1 MSLVVSGI
9 NMPFEACDGDAVNR
23 AVREL
28 GLSHGLVK
36 QAEIH
41 KISFDLRHG
50 RLSKVYSVELDTDV
64 DEAELVKGLG
74 LPSVKLR
81 VRGSLPVPTGN
92 GRLEHP
98 PVIIG
103 FGPAGLFA
111 ALVLAKNGYRPI
123 VLEQGGDMDKRD
135 KAVDGFF
142 AGGELDCS
150 SNIQFGEGGAGAY
163 SDGKLTTRINDGRC
177 QLVLNLLEEYGA
189 EKSMLIKAKP
199 HIGTDK
205 LKDIVKKMRTDI
217 IRMGGRVFFE
227 SRVDDFDIKDGRL
240 KAVRTAGG
248 EHIPA
253 DVAVL
258 ATGHSARDMFSLLCG
273 KGIDM
278 EAKPFSVGVRAEHL
292 QEDINAALYGKYAG
306 TDGLPKGEYA
316 LSRRVDGRGCYTFC
330 MCPGGYVVA
339 AASEKGGIV
348 TNGMSYHDRAGKNA
362 NAAVCVAVTP
372 KDFGFGVLDG
382 VGFQRMIEQRAFEI
396 AGGKDIGMAQR
407 YDDFVKGRP
416 SKAFGRVTPTYPRG
430 CGFADINA
438 ILPDFV
444 CDMIKS
450 SMPFFGRKIKGYDS
464 GDTVFTAPETRTSSP
479 VRIIRGEDMFSPQV
493 SGLIPCGEGAGYAGG
508 IVSAA
513 VDGIR
518 AAERIM
524 GQYAPGGDR

>member
-1 MSLVVSGI
+1 MSIIVSGI
-9 NMPFEACDGDAVNR
+9 DMPFEALDGDAAQR
-23 AVREL
+23 AIKEL
-28 GLSHGLVK
+28 GLSRGLVRR
-36 QAEIH
+36 AEIH

-81 VRGSLPVPTGN
+81 AEGKLPKPTGTE
-92 GRLEHP
+92 RLEHP

-123 VLEQGGDMDKRD
+123 VLEKGGDMDKRD
-135 KAVDGFF
+135 KAVDDFF
-142 AGGELDCS
+142 AGGELDLA
-150 SNIQFGEGGAGAY
+150 SNIQFGEGGAGTY

-177 QLVLNLLEEYGA
+177 QLVLDLLEEYGA

-199 HIGTDK
+199 HIGTDR
-205 LKDIVKKMRTDI
+205 LKGIVKRMREDI
-217 IRMGGRVFFE
+217 IRLGGRVMFE
-227 SRVDDFDIKDGRL
+227 SPVDDIEIKNGRL
-240 KAVRTAGG
+240 ASVRTVDSA
-248 EHIPA
+248 IPA

-258 ATGHSARDMFSLLCG
+258 ATGHSARDIFSLLYG
-273 KGIDM
+273 KGLDM
-278 EAKPFSVGVRAEHL
+278 EAKPFSVGVRAEHR
-292 QEDINAALYGKYAG
+292 QEDINEGLYGKYAG
-306 TDGLPKGEYA
+306 KEGLPQGEYA

-339 AASEKGGIV
+339 AASERGGIV
-348 TNGMSYHDRAGKNA
+348 TNGMSFHDRAGKNA

-372 KDFGFGVLDG
+372 EDFGGGVLGG
-382 VGFQRMIEQRAFEI
+382 VAFQRMIEQRAFAL
-396 AGGKDIGMAQR
+396 AGGRDIGMVQR
-407 YDDFVKGRP
+407 YDDFALGRP
-416 SKAFGRVTPTYPRG
+416 SKALGRVTPTYPRG
-430 CGFADINA
+430 YEFVDING
-438 ILPDFV
+438 ILPTFV

-450 SMPFFGRKIKGYDS
+450 SMPVFGRKIKGFDR
-464 GDTVFTAPETRTSSP
+464 GDTIFTAPETRTSSP
-479 VRIIRGEDMFSPQV
+479 VRIIRGEDMFAPQA

-524 GQYAPGGDR
+524 GQYAPKGDI